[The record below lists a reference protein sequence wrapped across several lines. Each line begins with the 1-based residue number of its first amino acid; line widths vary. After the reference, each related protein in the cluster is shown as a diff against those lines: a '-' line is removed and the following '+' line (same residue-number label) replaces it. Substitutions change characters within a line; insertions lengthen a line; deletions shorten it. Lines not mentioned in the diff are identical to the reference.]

1 MKKIGFIVLF
11 FCSMCSMSMANRSS
25 YGGNDVIDD
34 ISTCLRNAN
43 TKELS
48 KYFSSTVSMA
58 LINDEGVYS
67 KVQAEIILR
76 EFFNRNQPT
85 DISIIQRLDSNPNF
99 RFIVIQMATSRRNY
113 RISYKLVSESNS
125 FKINELRID

>member
-1 MKKIGFIVLF
+1 
-11 FCSMCSMSMANRSS
+11 
-25 YGGNDVIDD
+25 
-34 ISTCLRNAN
+34 
-43 TKELS
+43 
-48 KYFSSTVSMA
+48 MA

-125 FKINELRID
+125 FKINELRIDWPT